1 MSPKKAP
8 KSAQIVPQEVSVLSV
23 VGKTVALGLDFS
35 PDYDAIRA
43 AYHPVEIN
51 QIHDAA
57 EESAES
63 LSVQALH
70 FDTLIDL
77 VDALQKQSKV
87 TILTKQP
94 SVVAK
99 FCEENK
105 ITATV
110 FGWKLGGPSFMINK
124 KEERRDNK
132 AGNIVSGNNGEN
144 ESNKINQ
151 EMEYIITDEVL

>member
-1 MSPKKAP
+1 MSQKQGKKQP
-8 KSAQIVPQEVSVLSV
+8 EKDDVLKAIQ
-23 VGKTVALGLDFS
+23 GMKTVALGLDFS

-51 QIHDAA
+51 QIRDTAG
-57 EESAES
+57 EGEKSI
-63 LSVQALH
+63 SVQPLQ